1 MKKLITSTLAL
12 ISTLTM
18 TLVISTTINAA
29 TTNGTVGFYVAEEDK
44 GVSLINEDNQIKVKN
59 YEGFTITINQ
69 NDDTQYITS
78 ADGLIVD
85 YQLDPTQPATFTIVN
100 GPGNQ

>member
-1 MKKLITSTLAL
+1 MKKLITSTLAI

-29 TTNGTVGFYVAEEDK
+29 TTNGTVGFYVAADDK

-59 YEGFTITINQ
+59 YEGFTITITQ

-78 ADGLIVD
+78 ADGLLVD